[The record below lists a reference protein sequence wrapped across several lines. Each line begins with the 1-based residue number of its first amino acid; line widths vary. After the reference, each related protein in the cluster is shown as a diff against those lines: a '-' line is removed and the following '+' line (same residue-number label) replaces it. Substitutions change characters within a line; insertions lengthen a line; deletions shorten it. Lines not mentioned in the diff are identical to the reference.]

1 MDLSVAYRPAP
12 IPGLEVSIAMNNVF
26 NRMPP
31 DDHSYQ
37 GTYNQPYN
45 IFNYNVYGREYY
57 LTATYKLP
65 KR

>member
-1 MDLSVAYRPAP
+1 
-12 IPGLEVSIAMNNVF
+12 MNNVF